1 MSTSDRF
8 RVWRYRPA
16 PSPTYEDL
24 MTGQPTAPE
33 SYSRFLA
40 GELERQI
47 PWEEVEATPF
57 VGAPAE
63 VTARIAQ
70 EVEARA
76 EALIGLSHAIHANPE
91 LNFEEH
97 FAAATVA
104 ELVRDQGYEIEVGT
118 WDLETAFLS
127 TAGAGRPHVAIL
139 AEYDALPDVG
149 HGCGHNIICASAV
162 GAYLAVAP
170 FVERLGGRVSLIG
183 TPAEEG
189 GGGKEFIAR
198 RGGFDD
204 VDAAIMVHP
213 GKGDHTEARRIA
225 MRQVEVTFHGVSS
238 HAASTPFMAR
248 NPLDAVVIA
257 YQSIAQLRQH
267 ILPEERIHGVITEGG
282 KRPSVIPS
290 QASAWFFLRSPTIPT
305 VEELT
310 DRVERILLS
319 AAEMTGTRAEITWD
333 PLPMFMPVRS
343 NRTLASRYRAA
354 LDDRG
359 RQVERV
365 GARQGGSTDLGNV
378 SVRLPAIHPTI
389 AVTDRSI
396 GGHSLAM
403 AEASITPQADQ
414 AILDAAVGL
423 ARTAADV
430 LADEA
435 LLAAMRREFED
446 TGGVIDVVS
455 LDR

>member
-1 MSTSDRF
+1 MTDQ
-8 RVWRYRPA
+8 PDA
-16 PSPTYEDL
+16 PS
-24 MTGQPTAPE
+24 APE
-33 SYSRFLA
+33 SYQRFMS
-40 GELERQI
+40 GELERALS
-47 PWEEVEATPF
+47 WDEVEATPF
-57 VGAPAE
+57 EGAPKE
-63 VTARIAQ
+63 VIAGIVP
-70 EVEARA
+70 EVESRA
-76 EALIGLSHAIHANPE
+76 ESLFALSHAIHAHPE

-104 ELVRDQGYEIEVGT
+104 DLIRDQGHDIDVGT
-118 WDLETAFLS
+118 WELATSFRATVGE
-127 TAGAGRPHVAIL
+127 GKPHVAIL

-162 GAYLAVAP
+162 GAFLGVAP
-170 FVERLGGRVSLIG
+170 FVGQLGGRVSLIG

-213 GKGDHTEARRIA
+213 GKADHTEARRIA
-225 MRQVEVTFHGVSS
+225 MRQVQVTYHGLSS

-248 NPLDAVVIA
+248 NPLDAVVTA

-267 ILPEERIHGVITEGG
+267 ILPEERLHGVITDGG
-282 KRPSVIPS
+282 KRPSVIAS

-305 VEELT
+305 VDELT
-310 DRVERILLS
+310 DRVERILKS
-319 AAEMTGTRAEITWD
+319 AAEITGTRAELTWD

-343 NRTLASRYRAA
+343 NRHLASRYRAA
-354 LDDRG
+354 MSDRG
-359 RQVERV
+359 REVRRS
-365 GARQGGSTDLGNV
+365 GTRQGGSTDLGNI
-378 SVRLPAIHPTI
+378 SVRIPAIHPTI
-389 AVTDRSI
+389 AITDRSV

-403 AEASITPQADQ
+403 AKASITAQADQ
-414 AILDAAVGL
+414 AIVDAAVAL

-430 LADEA
+430 LADDA
-435 LLAAMRREFED
+435 LLTAMRDEFEA

>member
-1 MSTSDRF
+1 MTDQ
-8 RVWRYRPA
+8 PA
-16 PSPTYEDL
+16 
-24 MTGQPTAPE
+24 APE
-33 SYSRFLA
+33 SYSRFLS

-47 PWEEVEATPF
+47 PWEQIEASPF
-57 VGAPAE
+57 AGASPD
-63 VTARIAQ
+63 VTARIAD
-70 EVEARA
+70 EVDSRA
-76 EALIGLSHAIHANPE
+76 EALFALSHAIHANPE

-104 ELVRDQGYEIEVGT
+104 DLVRAQGHDITVGT
-118 WDLETAFLS
+118 WELETAFLS
-127 TAGAGRPHVAIL
+127 SAGSGHPHVAIL

-149 HGCGHNIICASAV
+149 HGCGHNIICAAAV

-170 FVERLGGRVSLIG
+170 FVEQLGGRVSLIG

-198 RGGFDD
+198 QGGFDD

-213 GKGDHTEARRIA
+213 GKDDHTEARRIA

-290 QASAWFFLRSPTIPT
+290 QASAWYFLRSPTIPT

-343 NRTLASRYRAA
+343 NRTLAARYRVGMS
-354 LDDRG
+354 DRG
-359 RQVERV
+359 RVVRPVAE
-365 GARQGGSTDLGNV
+365 RQGGSTDLGNV
-378 SVRLPAIHPTI
+378 SVRLPAIHPNI
-389 AVTDRSI
+389 AITDRSI

-403 AEASITPQADQ
+403 AEASTTPEADR
-414 AILDAAVGL
+414 AILDAAVAL

-435 LLAAMRREFED
+435 LLAAMRREFEA
-446 TGGVIDVVS
+446 TGGVVDVVS

>member
-1 MSTSDRF
+1 MTDQ
-8 RVWRYRPA
+8 PA
-16 PSPTYEDL
+16 V
-24 MTGQPTAPE
+24 PE
-33 SYSRFLA
+33 AYTRFLT

-47 PWEEVEATPF
+47 PWEEVEAMTF

-63 VTARIAQ
+63 VSAQ
-70 EVEARA
+70 ISDQVELRDA
-76 EALIGLSHAIHANPE
+76 ALIALSHAIHANPE
-91 LNFEEH
+91 LSFEER
-97 FAAATVA
+97 FAAAAVA
-104 ELVRDQGYEIEVGT
+104 KLVRDQGYEIEVGA
-118 WDLETAFLS
+118 WELETAFIS
-127 TAGAGRPHVAIL
+127 TVGSGHPHIAIL

-170 FVERLGGRVSLIG
+170 FVQQLGGRVSLIG

-213 GKGDHTEARRIA
+213 GKDDHTEARRIA

-267 ILPEERIHGVITEGG
+267 ILPEERIHGVVTDGG
-282 KRPSVIPS
+282 KRPSVIPAE
-290 QASAWFFLRSPTIPT
+290 ASAWFFLRSPTILT
-305 VEELT
+305 IEELT

-319 AAEMTGTRAEITWD
+319 AASMTGTRAAITWD

-343 NRTLASRYRAA
+343 NRTLASRFRAA
-354 LDDRG
+354 MSDRG
-359 RQVERV
+359 REVRRIAE
-365 GARQGGSTDLGNV
+365 RQGGSTDLGNV
-378 SVRLPAIHPTI
+378 SVRLPAIHPNI
-389 AVTDRSI
+389 AVTDLSI

-403 AEASITPQADQ
+403 AAASMTPQSDRAV
-414 AILDAAVGL
+414 LDAAVAL

-430 LADEA
+430 LADDV

-446 TGGVIDVVS
+446 TGGVVDVVS